1 LDVIGKKVFRVF
13 LLAIQSPLLTD
24 FTPLPLEQ
32 KWSETVCN
40 VNNVYGNLK
49 SENSPE
55 YACPETS
62 TKLYVHEFSFRKNR
76 NGKANA
82 VNAADC
88 SLYLFMHEFQTL
100 NFNPR
105 NSGPISPNISA
116 LK

>member
-1 LDVIGKKVFRVF
+1 
-13 LLAIQSPLLTD
+13 
-24 FTPLPLEQ
+24 
-32 KWSETVCN
+32 
-40 VNNVYGNLK
+40 
-49 SENSPE
+49 
-55 YACPETS
+55 
-62 TKLYVHEFSFRKNR
+62 
-76 NGKANA
+76 